1 MCSWRYAPA
10 LLLLV
15 SAVGCKDKAA
25 QDDPVSQALAQAA
38 SAQAIAS
45 SVAAQAQAMA
55 PGQPA
60 PGKPQS
66 LNDTLSGALAQAAS
80 AQALASAAMAQSQP
94 SVAGRVHSTG
104 GELGTWDIA
113 LDACQ
118 SGQNSGFFGVDFFV
132 SGSSDMR
139 VRYVHDE
146 AAGDVVK
153 VAIPSKPGSALVFDR
168 AAKCAVLEGSVE
180 KTNFNTWTP
189 KGNVAHLN
197 GHVKFDCAAS
207 GGKGHVSGEAIF
219 THCH

>member
-1 MCSWRYAPA
+1 
-10 LLLLV
+10 V
-15 SAVGCKDKAA
+15 SAVGCKDKAP

-38 SAQAIAS
+38 SARAMAS
-45 SVAAQAQAMA
+45 AAAAQAQGLA
-55 PGQPA
+55 PGHSA

-66 LNDTLSGALAQAAS
+66 LNDTLSEALAQAAS
-80 AQALASAAMAQSQP
+80 AQALASASMAQSQP

-113 LDACQ
+113 LDSCQ

-132 SGSSDMR
+132 TGSTEMR

-153 VAIPSKPGSALVFDR
+153 VAIPSRPGSALVFDR
-168 AAKCAVLEGSVE
+168 AAKCSVLEGALE

-189 KGNVAHLN
+189 KGNVTHLN
-197 GHVKFDCAAS
+197 GHVKIDCAAS